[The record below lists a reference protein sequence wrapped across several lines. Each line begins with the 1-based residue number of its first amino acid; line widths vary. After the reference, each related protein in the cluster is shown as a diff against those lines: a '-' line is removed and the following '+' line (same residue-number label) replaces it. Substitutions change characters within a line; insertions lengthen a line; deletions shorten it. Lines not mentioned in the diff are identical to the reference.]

1 MGLFYTG
8 HLVLGDRRSLPERRR
23 MASRYGSACHLFE
36 LRPTVE
42 AQPRAR

>member
-23 MASRYGSACHLFE
+23 MALRYGSACHLFA
-36 LRPTVE
+36 LRPA
-42 AQPRAR
+42 AQPRVG